1 MRRHSHT
8 SQRVP
13 GKDRVFRLMCPWED
27 NSERLQWPRSQ
38 PAGPAG
44 QKMGNRASRT
54 SPACPVGRAPMWPR
68 GDINSLGRQP
78 SRYLGC
84 GCRAGSPSAPKYT
97 EHPSPRAGQRQHAG
111 QSPQA
116 SFGWCAPTHGGAIV
130 RGRRHDSPRETGNP
144 SRKQQAGEEA
154 QEAKYWAIRP
164 RRHPQWLVKRRWAAA
179 GKGTS
184 LKTASGCRGIRG

>member
-1 MRRHSHT
+1 
-8 SQRVP
+8 
-13 GKDRVFRLMCPWED
+13 
-27 NSERLQWPRSQ
+27 
-38 PAGPAG
+38 
-44 QKMGNRASRT
+44 MGNRASRT

-97 EHPSPRAGQRQHAG
+97 EHPSPRAEQRQHTG

-154 QEAKYWAIRP
+154 REAKYWAIRLLPSSPMAGEKTLGGCWQGDFAENCIRSP
-164 RRHPQWLVKRRWAAA
+164 RD
-179 GKGTS
+179 
-184 LKTASGCRGIRG
+184 SGLTLCGDQFPVV